1 MKKNLKYFENELN
14 RINKEFAEYK
24 KQHMEK
30 PEIGKT
36 VEIAG
41 MEWMILDKTEKG
53 YFAVLNG
60 FDGKERAF
68 DSDSNNWIS
77 SKLREE
83 LNTKFLKKIVD
94 ELGED
99 AVIGF
104 DRDLLSLD
112 GQTEYGHCE
121 DKISLLTVDEYRKY
135 RKLLPNMPKWWWLIT
150 PWSTPVNDYNS
161 TLAVVSPSAMSAAL
175 TTTTVTVFAQF
186 VSFLLQSLN
195 WEVMINGKRRFKGNN
210 KS

>member
-30 PEIGKT
+30 PGIGKT

-53 YFAVLNG
+53 YFSVLNG

-83 LNTKFLKKIVD
+83 LNTKFLKKIED

-161 TLAVVSPSAMSAAL
+161 TLTGVSPSGGFGSYGCGRSCGVRPVCIFSSSIFEL
-175 TTTTVTVFAQF
+175 G
-186 VSFLLQSLN
+186 SDD
-195 WEVMINGKRRFKGNN
+195 
-210 KS
+210 

>member
-41 MEWMILDKTEKG
+41 MEWMILDKAEKG
-53 YFAVLNG
+53 YFAALNG
-60 FDGKERAF
+60 FDGEKRTF

-83 LNTKFLKKIVD
+83 LNTKFLKKIAD

-104 DRDLLSLD
+104 DRDLIFLD

-161 TLAVVSPSAMSAAL
+161 TLTVVSPSGY
-175 TTTTVTVFAQF
+175 
-186 VSFLLQSLN
+186 
-195 WEVMINGKRRFKGNN
+195 IDGNLCYCGCGVRPVCIFSSSIFESEN
-210 KS
+210 DK

>member
-14 RINKEFAEYK
+14 RINKEFDEYK

-36 VEIAG
+36 IEIAG
-41 MEWMILDKTEKG
+41 MEWMILKKTEKG

-60 FDGKERAF
+60 FDGKERTF
-68 DSDSNNWIS
+68 DSDSNNWIES
-77 SKLREE
+77 DLRKE
-83 LNTKFLKKIVD
+83 LNDSFLKKITE

-99 AVIGF
+99 AVVEF

-135 RKLLPNMPKWWWLIT
+135 RKLLPNTNDWWWLIT
-150 PWSTPVNDYNS
+150 PWSTPANGYIS
-161 TLAVVSPSAMSAAL
+161 TLTVVSPSGD
-175 TTTTVTVFAQF
+175 
-186 VSFLLQSLN
+186 
-195 WEVMINGKRRFKGNN
+195 ICKNGYGNCRGVRPVCIFSSSIFESKN
-210 KS
+210 DK

>member
-24 KQHMEK
+24 KQHMKK

-60 FDGKERAF
+60 FDGKERVF

-99 AVIGF
+99 AVIEF

-112 GQTEYGHCE
+112 GQTEYGHYK

-150 PWSTPVNDYNS
+150 PWSTPANDYNS
-161 TLAVVSPSAMSAAL
+161 TLTVVSPSGL
-175 TTTTVTVFAQF
+175 IGG
-186 VSFLLQSLN
+186 SLCLN
-195 WEVMINGKRRFKGNN
+195 CRGVRPVCIFSSSIFELE
-210 KS
+210 SDD

>member
-53 YFAVLNG
+53 YFAILNS
-60 FDGKERAF
+60 FDGGDRKF
-68 DSDSNNWIS
+68 DSESNNWIKS
-77 SKLREE
+77 DLRKE
-83 LNTKFLKKIVD
+83 LNDSFLKKITD

-99 AVIGF
+99 AVVEF
-104 DRDLLSLD
+104 DRNLLSLD

-135 RKLLPNMPKWWWLIT
+135 RKLLPNTENWWWLIT
-150 PWSTPVNDYNS
+150 PWSTPVNDCNS
-161 TLAVVSPSAMSAAL
+161 TLAVVSPSGFFFSI
-175 TTTTVTVFAQF
+175 
-186 VSFLLQSLN
+186 SYGSSLGVRPVCIFSSSIFESEN
-195 WEVMINGKRRFKGNN
+195 DK
-210 KS
+210 

>member
-14 RINKEFAEYK
+14 RISKEFAEYK

-135 RKLLPNMPKWWWLIT
+135 RKLLPNIPKWWWLIT

-161 TLAVVSPSAMSAAL
+161 TLTVVSPSGVIRNYCCGISYGVRPVCIFSSSIFEL
-175 TTTTVTVFAQF
+175 G
-186 VSFLLQSLN
+186 SDD
-195 WEVMINGKRRFKGNN
+195 
-210 KS
+210 

>member
-14 RINKEFAEYK
+14 RICKEFSEYK
-24 KQHMEK
+24 KQHIEK

-53 YFAVLNG
+53 YFAILNS
-60 FDGKERAF
+60 FDGENRKF
-68 DSDSNNWIS
+68 DSDSNNWIKS
-77 SKLREE
+77 DLRKE
-83 LNTKFLKKIVD
+83 LNDSFLKKITE

-99 AVIGF
+99 AVVEF
-104 DRDLLSLD
+104 DRDLLSMD

-161 TLAVVSPSAMSAAL
+161 TLAVVSPSG
-175 TTTTVTVFAQF
+175 VIFCCNYD
-186 VSFLLQSLN
+186 VSFGVRPVCIFSSSIFESEN
-195 WEVMINGKRRFKGNN
+195 DK
-210 KS
+210 